1 MPDLLIRNVP
11 EEIVNVLKKKA
22 ANNRHSL
29 QQELLQIVEAAAQE
43 DHIKNADYATMVREQ
58 LQAYGNDFTDSTN
71 SIRTDR
77 NR

>member
-11 EEIVNVLKKKA
+11 EEIVSALKKKA

-29 QQELLQIVEAAAQE
+29 QQELLQIVEAAAQK

-58 LQAYGNDFTDSTN
+58 LQAYGNDFKDSTDL
-71 SIRTDR
+71 IRSDR
-77 NR
+77 DR

>member
-58 LQAYGNDFTDSTN
+58 LQAYGSDFTDSTN

>member
-11 EEIVNVLKKKA
+11 EETVKVLKKKA
-22 ANNRHSL
+22 ANKRHSL
-29 QQELLQIVEAAAQE
+29 QQELLQIIQAAARE
-43 DHIKNADYATMVREQ
+43 DHIINADYATMVREQ
-58 LQAYGNDFTDSTN
+58 LQAYGNDYTDSTN

>member
-11 EEIVNVLKKKA
+11 EETVKVLKKKA
-22 ANNRHSL
+22 ANKRHSL
-29 QQELLQIVEAAAQE
+29 QQELLQIIQAAARE
-43 DHIKNADYATMVREQ
+43 DHIINADYATMVKEQ
-58 LQAYGNDFTDSTN
+58 LQAYGNDYTDSTN

>member
-11 EEIVNVLKKKA
+11 EEIANILKKKA

-29 QQELLQIVEAAAQE
+29 QQELLQIIEAAARE
-43 DHIKNADYATMVREQ
+43 DHVINSDYATMVREK

>member
-43 DHIKNADYATMVREQ
+43 DHIKNTDYATMVREK
-58 LQAYGNDFTDSTN
+58 LQAYGNDFTDSTDL
-71 SIRTDR
+71 IRSDR
-77 NR
+77 DR

>member
-71 SIRTDR
+71 SIKTDR

>member
-22 ANNRHSL
+22 SNNRHSL

-58 LQAYGNDFTDSTN
+58 LQAYGNDFIDSTN

>member
-43 DHIKNADYATMVREQ
+43 DHIKNADYATMVREK
-58 LQAYGNDFTDSTN
+58 LQAYGNDFTDSTGLIK
-71 SIRTDR
+71 SDR
-77 NR
+77 DR

>member
-22 ANNRHSL
+22 SNNRHSL

>member
-22 ANNRHSL
+22 SNNRHSL

-58 LQAYGNDFTDSTN
+58 LQAYGSDFTDSTN

>member
-11 EEIVNVLKKKA
+11 EETVKVLKKKA
-22 ANNRHSL
+22 ANKRHSL
-29 QQELLQIVEAAAQE
+29 QQELLQIIQAAALE
-43 DHIKNADYATMVREQ
+43 DHIINADYATMVREQ
-58 LQAYGNDFTDSTN
+58 LQAYGNDYTDSTN

>member
-58 LQAYGNDFTDSTN
+58 LQAYGNDFIDSTN

>member
-1 MPDLLIRNVP
+1 MSDLLIRNVP
-11 EEIVNVLKKKA
+11 GEIVNVLKKKA

-29 QQELLQIVEAAAQE
+29 QQELLQIVEAAARE
-43 DHIKNADYATMVREQ
+43 DHIKNTDYATMVREQ

>member
-29 QQELLQIVEAAAQE
+29 QQELLQIIEAAAQE

-71 SIRTDR
+71 SIKTDR